1 MLDEVKSERDLEL
14 LLKSV
19 TCYCI
24 TTKKNKKF
32 FIISGDT
39 IQDVTS
45 LINEENIRK
54 FIIEYCFDYEIFDY
68 AIKNKIVNLKDIDY
82 SKYIR
87 ELMPIIKYYPKAID
101 YIDEKIF
108 YKDSDSNQSNVIDKY
123 TRLVHLSN
131 QAAYNKFLYDHIFP
145 RIEDKKGV
153 LDALNSDEEFSDR
166 HKNMINS
173 LMSSHF
179 DEEINR

>member
-14 LLKSV
+14 LLKSA

-45 LINEENIRK
+45 LISEENIRN
-54 FIIEYCFDYEIFDY
+54 FIIEYSFNFEIFDY

-82 SKYIR
+82 SKYMY
-87 ELMPIIKYYPKAID
+87 ELIPIINHYPKAID

-108 YKDSDSNQSNVIDKY
+108 YKDLDSNQSNIIDKY
-123 TRLVHLSN
+123 TRLIHLSN
-131 QAAYNKFLYDHIFP
+131 QAAYNKFLHGHIFP
-145 RIEDKKGV
+145 RIEDKKAV
-153 LDALNSDEEFSDR
+153 LDDLNSDEEFSDR
-166 HKNMINS
+166 HKIMINS
-173 LMSSHF
+173 IMDAHL
-179 DEEINR
+179 DVNR